1 MTQINWAFKE
11 SIMSD
16 ETITD
21 ELTLQILRVLE
32 QEGLSPRRPIT
43 FEVQDDGQCIMFY
56 IPVDDIP
63 SSELQANIKRIGQI
77 LNDMVPGRQGDYS
90 WFATFT
96 VENNRVD
103 SCFGGNLD
111 FPNSIF

>member
-1 MTQINWAFKE
+1 
-11 SIMSD
+11 MSD
-16 ETITD
+16 EIITD
-21 ELTLQILRVLE
+21 ELTFRILQVLE
-32 QEGLSPRRPIT
+32 RESPSPKRSIT
-43 FEVQDDGQCIMFY
+43 FEVQDDGQCVMFY
-56 IPVDDIP
+56 IPVDEIQP
-63 SSELQANIKRIGQI
+63 SELPANIERIGQI

-111 FPNSIF
+111 FPNAIF